1 MLKKYD
7 FFLIMF
13 LSILVGISVGFIVSL
28 FHLSI
33 DWVLVNKSHFIDTAW
48 PWKEY
53 KYLAYMSIS
62 SLMVFT
68 SVYIV
73 RKYAPD
79 TAGSGIQNIEG
90 ILGNKMSMRSIRVII
105 VKFFGGILSIGAG
118 MTMGR
123 EGPSVQI
130 GGALGHLISKKFP
143 MNKENI
149 NLLIAAGAGAG
160 LATTFNAPLAG
171 ILFVFEE
178 MHDGIKYSDIPIKAI
193 TTASVVSVITLHM
206 IVGDNISIP
215 IDNLISPQLYDLW
228 IFIVFGMFF
237 GLLGF
242 TFNKYLVDFTTKI
255 AQITGWKFNLFII
268 VIGALIGLLFYIYPD
283 SVGEGY
289 QVIHAA
295 INGEL
300 ALKTLLILFVLRFFT
315 TMISYGTGA
324 PGGIFAPMLALGTL
338 FGLSFGLITHE
349 LIPSLHIELLVFAV
363 VGMSALFS
371 ATVRAPLTGIVL
383 VAEMTNS
390 FNLLIPLLITSL
402 VAVITVNS
410 LGGRAIYTILL
421 EKALKISK
429 LGDVNDKSK

>member
-1 MLKKYD
+1 
-7 FFLIMF
+7 MF

-33 DWVLVNKSHFIDTAW
+33 DWVLLHKSHFIDTAW
-48 PWKEY
+48 PWKDY

-73 RKYAPD
+73 KRYAPD

-105 VKFFGGILSIGAG
+105 VKFFGGILSLGAG
-118 MTMGR
+118 MSMGR

-143 MNKENI
+143 INKENI

-193 TTASVVSVITLHM
+193 TTASVVSVITLHL
-206 IVGDNISIP
+206 IVGNTISIP
-215 IDNLISPQLYDLW
+215 IDNLIPPNLNELW
-228 IFIVFGMFF
+228 IFILFGIFF

-242 TFNKYLVDFTTKI
+242 IFNKYLVDFSTKI
-255 AQITGWKFNLFII
+255 AQITGWRFNLFII
-268 VIGALIGLLFYIYPD
+268 LIGALIGLLFYIYPD
-283 SVGEGY
+283 SVGGGY
-289 QVIHAA
+289 QAIHAA
-295 INGEL
+295 LSGEL

-338 FGLSFGLITHE
+338 FGVSFGMVANE
-349 LIPSLHIELLVFAV
+349 FIPSLHIELLVFAV

-421 EKALKISK
+421 ERALKISK
-429 LGDVNDKSK
+429 LGEVEDER

>member
-33 DWVLVNKSHFIDTAW
+33 DWVLLNKSHFIDTVC
-48 PWKEY
+48 PWEEY

-73 RKYAPD
+73 RRYAPD

-105 VKFFGGILSIGAG
+105 VKFFGGILSLGAG
-118 MTMGR
+118 MSMGR

-143 MNKENI
+143 INKENI

-178 MHDGIKYSDIPIKAI
+178 MH
-193 TTASVVSVITLHM
+193 
-206 IVGDNISIP
+206 
-215 IDNLISPQLYDLW
+215 
-228 IFIVFGMFF
+228 
-237 GLLGF
+237 
-242 TFNKYLVDFTTKI
+242 
-255 AQITGWKFNLFII
+255 
-268 VIGALIGLLFYIYPD
+268 
-283 SVGEGY
+283 EG
-289 QVIHAA
+289 
-295 INGEL
+295 
-300 ALKTLLILFVLRFFT
+300 
-315 TMISYGTGA
+315 
-324 PGGIFAPMLALGTL
+324 
-338 FGLSFGLITHE
+338 
-349 LIPSLHIELLVFAV
+349 
-363 VGMSALFS
+363 
-371 ATVRAPLTGIVL
+371 
-383 VAEMTNS
+383 
-390 FNLLIPLLITSL
+390 
-402 VAVITVNS
+402 
-410 LGGRAIYTILL
+410 
-421 EKALKISK
+421 
-429 LGDVNDKSK
+429 